1 MTSMRVIVG
10 VAALCVFAGLLVQ
23 GCQKSSSDGLPEPV
37 GEAGL
42 PPPIQPNTAL
52 PPNHPP
58 LTAPPAP
65 ADPSATAANRSLPPG
80 TRNPMEDIMA
90 FKARLEKDPKDLD
103 ALISL
108 ANANMMISRFDAAQD
123 LYRRVLAVA
132 PQNLEVRTN
141 LAIAYKYGGKPE
153 QAFAELQKNLAADPR
168 HENTL
173 YNLGFLY
180 LYDKQD
186 KRKAIETWNTW
197 LRLYPEAPAAAEVR
211 QQIAQIEADLTRTPA
226 RPSSGS

>member
-1 MTSMRVIVG
+1 MRAIVG

-23 GCQKSSSDGLPEPV
+23 GCQKPQGEGLPEPV

-58 LTAPPAP
+58 LTTPSAP
-65 ADPSATAANRSLPPG
+65 ADPSALAANRSLPPG

-90 FKARLEKDPKDLD
+90 FKTRLEKDPKDLE
-103 ALISL
+103 ALVSL

-123 LYRRVLAVA
+123 LYRRALAVD

-186 KRKAIETWNTW
+186 KRKAVETWNTW

-211 QQIAQIEADLTRTPA
+211 QQIAQIEADLTRSPA